1 MKLKTS
7 EEFDVGSVIY
17 FISAKTEN
25 VIPALVAEKIVRTSQ
40 STSKITYVLDVMVKD
55 GTKSVE
61 VDPNST
67 DLFANPADVRE
78 FMLSRTTQA
87 IDKLIE
93 NAVEAASVFV
103 AAQST
108 LPSPGDAPREEF
120 ADGVLED
127 GKIAKLRM

>member
-1 MKLKTS
+1 MKSKTN

-40 STSKITYVLDVMVKD
+40 STSKITYVLDVMVSD

-67 DLFANPADVRE
+67 DLFANPVDVRE
-78 FMLSRTTQA
+78 FMLARTTQA

-93 NAVEAASVFV
+93 NAVAAASVFV

-108 LPSPGDAPREEF
+108 LPLPGDPPQEEF
-120 ADGVLED
+120 AEVILED